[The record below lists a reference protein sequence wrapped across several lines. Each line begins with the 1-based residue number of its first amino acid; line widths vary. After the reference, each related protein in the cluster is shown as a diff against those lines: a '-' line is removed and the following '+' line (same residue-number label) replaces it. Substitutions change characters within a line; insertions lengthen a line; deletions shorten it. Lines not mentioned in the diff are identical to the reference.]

1 MAISSMR
8 GLARQFIPE
17 MLRIGMST
25 SAGLNL
31 LRSEGVGYRRQE
43 FLADWRDFAG
53 VAMKRDPLRAI
64 PKKYRPT
71 EATIQ
76 RTDFQQTKKFY
87 YNYKIEGYD
96 IITQEQTE
104 TFITVAS
111 DDILT
116 MQEAEDEAERL
127 ADYYKLDIEIAR
139 MIIDGVTVSK

>member
-1 MAISSMR
+1 MAISTIR
-8 GLARQFIPE
+8 GLSRRFIPE
-17 MLRIGMST
+17 MLKAGMSAT
-25 SAGLNL
+25 AGLKL
-31 LRSEGVGYRRQE
+31 LRSEGMGYRRTD
-43 FLADWRDFAG
+43 FLADFRDFTG

-76 RTDFQQTKKFY
+76 RVEYKQTRKFY
-87 YNYKIEGYD
+87 YNYKLEGYD

-111 DDILT
+111 DNIMT
-116 MQEAEDEAERL
+116 MEEAEAEAERL
-127 ADYYKLDIEIAR
+127 CDVYKIDIEIAR